1 MDKEI
6 VFNDTKRVNA
16 IHFEDKTIFSKMVFG
31 IQNVCNGNAVEDSIS
46 ITDENME
53 SQIENCVFLWD
64 LFNINLNDKR
74 IMNEL
79 VKYVQRELNSDME
92 QLKEFASHYNY
103 CVNEIEKL
111 TLELPIE
118 VSCSHELNIPDFLKA
133 MSLKVSDT
141 FSDTLLDKV
150 HRYIDIIKFIG
161 IAKLIIFVNMK
172 QFFNEQELIEI
183 YKYAMYNEINILL
196 LESSDCNKALEYEHV
211 IVIDKDYEEFE
222 I

>member
-53 SQIENCVFLWD
+53 SQIKNCVFVWD

-103 CVNEIEKL
+103 CVNDIEKL

-211 IVIDKDYEEFE
+211 IVIDRDYEEFE

>member
-31 IQNVCNGNAVEDSIS
+31 IQNVCNGNTVEDSIS

-53 SQIENCVFLWD
+53 SQIKNCVFVWD

-92 QLKEFASHYNY
+92 QLKEFASHYSY

>member
-53 SQIENCVFLWD
+53 SQIKNCVFVWD